1 MLAPWLLILGLSLLS
16 AAPAATVNPSD
27 RAGQYNLNSGGT
39 GYPPK

>member
-16 AAPAATVNPSD
+16 AAPPANVDLTD
-27 RAGQYNLNSGGT
+27 RVGLSSGGT